1 MKDGFDWR
9 RAASERAEVG
19 VVGDDDSVV
28 GESPVQN
35 LVVGCMLEL
44 DVANGYGVVASCG
57 EQSGDAW

>member
-1 MKDGFDWR
+1 MASTGDAQP
-9 RAASERAEVG
+9 AACRSG

-57 EQSGDAW
+57 EQSGDVW